1 MLIRSIQSLF
11 SIEKYT
17 GRFINAGYG
26 EIKIGEYKKTL
37 LLTYYN
43 LKLLLIPKGGHR
55 FSSHYWWEDEEGAS
69 PDGVGDVLFKF
80 NYGALQSFQIPFE
93 PRVKD
98 IVFQKK

>member
-1 MLIRSIQSLF
+1 
-11 SIEKYT
+11 
-17 GRFINAGYG
+17 
-26 EIKIGEYKKTL
+26 
-37 LLTYYN
+37 
-43 LKLLLIPKGGHR
+43 LIPKGGHR